1 MMMHPMLAGLETPC
15 VSSPMY
21 YDVADRVLEHAA
33 TSNHVGQRIVFLAAR
48 NYGCT
53 LNALPAAVT
62 NIRMTT
68 DDGEAAANSTRD
80 DLYLGFD
87 ACRGSQSSVRALNAE
102 ELCLLAVIVLAY
114 YCKLSLHDGT
124 R

>member
-1 MMMHPMLAGLETPC
+1 ML
-15 VSSPMY
+15 
-21 YDVADRVLEHAA
+21 
-33 TSNHVGQRIVFLAAR
+33 SNYIRQCNVFLVAR
-48 NYGCT
+48 NYGCRH
-53 LNALPAAVT
+53 NALPAAVT

-80 DLYLGFD
+80 DLHVGFD
-87 ACRGSQSSVRALNAE
+87 ACRGSQSSARALYAE